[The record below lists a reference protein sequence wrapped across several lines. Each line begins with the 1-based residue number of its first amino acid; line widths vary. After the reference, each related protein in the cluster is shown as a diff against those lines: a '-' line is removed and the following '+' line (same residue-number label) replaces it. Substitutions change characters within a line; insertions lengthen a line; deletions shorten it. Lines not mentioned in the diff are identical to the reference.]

1 MEPDPAIDEIREV
14 RRKISAEFDHDPR
27 RLMQHYKEME
37 EEMRRSGKYK
47 FYEAPVEKTEDQMVM
62 RDKPSGK

>member
-1 MEPDPAIDEIREV
+1 MQPDPAIDEIRAV
-14 RRKISAEFDHDPR
+14 RRKISAEFGHDPR

-47 FYEAPVEKTEDQMVM
+47 FHEAPAENPDDEMIL
-62 RDKPSGK
+62 RDKPSKK